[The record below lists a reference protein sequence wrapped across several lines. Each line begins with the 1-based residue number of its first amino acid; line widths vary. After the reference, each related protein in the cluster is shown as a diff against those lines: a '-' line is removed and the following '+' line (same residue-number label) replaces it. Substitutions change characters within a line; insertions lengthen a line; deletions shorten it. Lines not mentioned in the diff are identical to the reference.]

1 VRIGLFSTKTYWG
14 LTSPMILAM
23 CFHIEDF
30 GPSIPPPPPTLKC
43 LGRETRQIQRQQFL
57 AMGIRQRFD
66 SHPISGKAGE
76 FCHFVWRTIRL
87 LGIVPTQRRR
97 RFSIQAS
104 VPQVFL
110 HQRLRKE
117 PTHSLSPLSFMS

>member
-1 VRIGLFSTKTYWG
+1 MEI
-14 LTSPMILAM
+14 
-23 CFHIEDF
+23 
-30 GPSIPPPPPTLKC
+30 
-43 LGRETRQIQRQQFL
+43 RQIQRQQFL
-57 AMGIRQRFD
+57 ATVFRQKFVR
-66 SHPISGKAGE
+66 HPISGKAGE

-97 RFSIQAS
+97 RFAIQAS

-117 PTHSLSPLSFMS
+117 PTHSLNPLSFMS